1 MDFWCAWE
9 LQADAKFCLAAAP
22 EGEKDWL
29 FKFMLPLANRLKED
43 RDFKKVLRFGT
54 FFGSRNLRLKVML
67 NKRSESRFGFVIGNK
82 IDKRAA
88 VRNRIKRQ
96 LREVIRLLFKQKK
109 IRGGVD
115 VVININTSLLGK
127 KYQEIKEEINYL
139 LAKARLFQ

>member
-1 MDFWCAWE
+1 
-9 LQADAKFCLAAAP
+9 
-22 EGEKDWL
+22 
-29 FKFMLPLANRLKED
+29 MLPLVNRLKED
-43 RDFKKVLRFGT
+43 RDFKKILRFGT
-54 FFGSRNLRLKVML
+54 FFGSRNLRLKVIL
-67 NKRSESRFGFVIGNK
+67 NKKPESRFGFVIGNK
-82 IDKRAA
+82 IDKRAT

-115 VVININTSLLGK
+115 VVININTGLLGK